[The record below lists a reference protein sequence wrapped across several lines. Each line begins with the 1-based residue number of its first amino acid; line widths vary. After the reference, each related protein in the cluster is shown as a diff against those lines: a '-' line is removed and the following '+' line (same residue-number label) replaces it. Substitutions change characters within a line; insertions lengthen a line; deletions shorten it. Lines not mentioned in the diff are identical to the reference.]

1 MYEFNLE
8 LPLNLPEQV
17 LESRVPIN
25 PMTGQR
31 TAHEF
36 GDLLARQRAAQVR
49 AHQQQIEQQI
59 SASMRLGVN
68 TRDAAAQQALHKQFA
83 TLNRHVSAHSQ
94 AVLSQQP
101 SSAQQQFA
109 TLTRAH
115 PQAMTQSMGPTMT
128 QTIDRQSGGQRHNY
142 CDYTRL
148 TVQNRLMR
156 HMNTSPVSM
165 LASGGQSATAVS
177 HPTGAIHSAIPPFA
191 RKPLVEWSCDDVQQW
206 LRAIGMSEHSP
217 KFEYFNGHK
226 MMRLDNN
233 SLIAQGVRQQ
243 QHRIYLLE
251 KLKQQLIKHHQ

>member
-1 MYEFNLE
+1 MLIFKFLVK
-8 LPLNLPEQV
+8 QAMDARMAV
-17 LESRVPIN
+17 N

-68 TRDAAAQQALHKQFA
+68 TRDHSLNRQFA
-83 TLNRHVSAHSQ
+83 TLNRHVSSHSQ
-94 AVLSQQP
+94 AVLAQQP
-101 SSAQQQFA
+101 QQSAQQFA
-109 TLTRAH
+109 TLSRAH
-115 PQAMTQSMGPTMT
+115 QQAIGQQVMSQSL
-128 QTIDRQSGGQRHNY
+128 DRQSAQRQNY

-165 LASGGQSATAVS
+165 VNQHSAGPHGPQHQSGPQHTVTAVP
-177 HPTGAIHSAIPPFA
+177 PTHSSIPPFA
-191 RKPLVEWSCDDVQQW
+191 RKPLPEWSVDDVQQW
-206 LRAIGMSEHSP
+206 LRAIGMSEHSA
-217 KFEYFNGHK
+217 KFEYFNGPK

-251 KLKQQLIKHHQ
+251 KLKQQLIKLHQ

>member
-1 MYEFNLE
+1 MS
-8 LPLNLPEQV
+8 V
-17 LESRVPIN
+17 N

-68 TRDAAAQQALHKQFA
+68 TRDHSLNRQFA

-94 AVLSQQP
+94 ALLQQQP
-101 SSAQQQFA
+101 QSGQQFA
-109 TLTRAH
+109 TLSRAQQQSIGQ
-115 PQAMTQSMGPTMT
+115 QAMS
-128 QTIDRQSGGQRHNY
+128 QTLDRQSAQRQNY

-165 LASGGQSATAVS
+165 MTSAGHPPAGHVPVGHPSAAQHMVAAPQPQHS
-177 HPTGAIHSAIPPFA
+177 HSQIPAFA
-191 RKPLVEWSCDDVQQW
+191 RKPLPEWSVDDVQQW
-206 LRAIGMSEHSP
+206 LRAIGMSEHSA
-217 KFEYFNGHK
+217 KFEYFNGPK